1 LMREANESKLDRAK
15 KQVKDIKGWYNHLT
29 VYIIINILMQL
40 FYSGAFG
47 AEEFTLHVPYW
58 ARFTT
63 PIFWGLSLAG
73 HGIYVFRGR
82 FIKGLFKSW
91 EEKKIKKIL
100 EDEESDA
107 VKWE

>member
-1 LMREANESKLDRAK
+1 MEPKQSKYDRAR

-29 VYIIINILMQL
+29 VYIIVNILLQL

-47 AEEFTLHVPYW
+47 VEQFTLHIPFW

-63 PIFWGLSLAG
+63 PFFWGLSLLG

-82 FIKGLFKSW
+82 FIKNLFKSW
-91 EEKKIKKIL
+91 EEKKIKEIL
-100 EDEESDA
+100 EDDENNS

>member
-1 LMREANESKLDRAK
+1 
-15 KQVKDIKGWYNHLT
+15 
-29 VYIIINILMQL
+29 MQL

>member
-1 LMREANESKLDRAK
+1 MKGANESKLDRAK

-47 AEEFTLHVPYW
+47 AEEFTLYVPFW
-58 ARFTT
+58 ARFMT
-63 PIFWGLSLAG
+63 PFFWGLGLAG
-73 HGIYVFRGR
+73 HGIHVFRGR
-82 FIKGLFKSW
+82 FIKNLFKSW

-100 EDEESDA
+100 EDEERDA
-107 VKWE
+107 VKWK